1 MEWMGVGQLDL
12 GDGGWVGGWQDPKD
26 EDLAVGRDKTRQ
38 DETRRERRDFWAGEL
53 KSQVR

>member
-1 MEWMGVGQLDL
+1 MSGWGWDSWTW

-26 EDLAVGRDKTRQ
+26 EDLAVGRDKTRR
-38 DETRRERRDFWAGEL
+38 DETREKRLLGGRI

>member
-53 KSQVR
+53 RVR